1 MSHKLSCL
9 KFSLLTEETA
19 TFLSV
24 PFGVVA
30 VGFKESYHRFLH
42 LFLAYIA
49 ERWYLSQKW
58 DCEEKV
64 LTLACVMNI
73 GRTNISQKPGTSSSI
88 KLEHYFNQ
96 NGKKIIK
103 GCYW

>member
-9 KFSLLTEETA
+9 KFSLLTEETT

-30 VGFKESYHRFLH
+30 VGFKDSYHRFLH

-49 ERWYLSQKW
+49 ERWYLLKNGIAKK
-58 DCEEKV
+58 KV

-73 GRTNISQKPGTSSSI
+73 GRTNIS
-88 KLEHYFNQ
+88 
-96 NGKKIIK
+96 
-103 GCYW
+103 

>member
-49 ERWYLSQKW
+49 ERWYLLKN
-58 DCEEKV
+58 EIAKKKF
-64 LTLACVMNI
+64 LRLLASW
-73 GRTNISQKPGTSSSI
+73 T
-88 KLEHYFNQ
+88 
-96 NGKKIIK
+96 
-103 GCYW
+103 